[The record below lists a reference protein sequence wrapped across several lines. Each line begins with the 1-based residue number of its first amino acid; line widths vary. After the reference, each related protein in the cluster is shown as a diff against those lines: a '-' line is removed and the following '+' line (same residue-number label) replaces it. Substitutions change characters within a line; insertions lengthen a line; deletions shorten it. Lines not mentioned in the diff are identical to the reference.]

1 MSTPAIW
8 NETFKTKASRYTR
21 AEAEAAIADCHATLK
36 ANTQASSDYVVKTWC
51 EIDAMRARIAELAKP
66 RQLTPLER
74 EMLSVLQ
81 RADAAIDRDAFPSL
95 HAAIRTVINHAK
107 ERP

>member
-1 MSTPAIW
+1 MSTRAIW
-8 NETFKTKASRYTR
+8 SETFKIKASQYTR
-21 AEAEAAIADCHATLK
+21 AEAEAAIADCHEALK
-36 ANTQASSDYVVKTWC
+36 ANPEASADYRVKSWC

-81 RADAAIDRDAFPSL
+81 RADAAIDREAFPSL
-95 HAAIRTVINHAK
+95 HAAIRTAINHAK